1 MTREKIIVTS
11 GDFDTL
17 SIKELRFLQKCR
29 AKGDW
34 LVIGLHSD
42 VAVHM
47 KTAKLNQY
55 YDERNEILSNIKCVD
70 EVFRFNDADGTV
82 CNLLKL
88 IKLCYPLAEITYV
101 SEHDMHNMPET
112 KIRGITFEVLKA

>member
-1 MTREKIIVTS
+1 MTKEKIIVTS
-11 GDFDTL
+11 GDFDPI
-17 SIKELRFLQKCR
+17 SIKELQFLQKCR

-34 LVIGLHSD
+34 LVVGLHSNI
-42 VAVHM
+42 AVHM
-47 KTAKLNQY
+47 KTAKLNQDY
-55 YDERNEILSNIKCVD
+55 EERKEILSNIKGID
-70 EVFRFNDADGTV
+70 EVFKFNDADGTV

>member
-1 MTREKIIVTS
+1 MTKEKIIVTS
-11 GDFDTL
+11 GDFDPI
-17 SIKELRFLQKCR
+17 SIKELQFLQKCR

-42 VAVHM
+42 IAVHM
-47 KTAKLNQY
+47 KTAKLNQDY
-55 YDERNEILSNIKCVD
+55 EERKEILSNIKGVD

>member
-1 MTREKIIVTS
+1 MTKEKIIVTS
-11 GDFDTL
+11 GDFDPI
-17 SIKELRFLQKCR
+17 SIKELQFLQKCR

-34 LVIGLHSD
+34 LVVGLHSNI
-42 VAVHM
+42 AVHM
-47 KTAKLNQY
+47 KTAKLNQDY
-55 YDERNEILSNIKCVD
+55 EERKEILSNIKGID
-70 EVFRFNDADGTV
+70 EVFKFNDADGTV
-82 CNLLKL
+82 CSLLKL

>member
-1 MTREKIIVTS
+1 MTKEKIIVTS
-11 GDFDTL
+11 GDFDPI
-17 SIKELRFLQKCR
+17 SIKELQFLQKCR

-34 LVIGLHSD
+34 LVVGLHSNI
-42 VAVHM
+42 AVHM
-47 KTAKLNQY
+47 KTAKLNQDY
-55 YDERNEILSNIKCVD
+55 EERKEILSNIKGVD
-70 EVFRFNDADGTV
+70 EVFRFDDADGTV